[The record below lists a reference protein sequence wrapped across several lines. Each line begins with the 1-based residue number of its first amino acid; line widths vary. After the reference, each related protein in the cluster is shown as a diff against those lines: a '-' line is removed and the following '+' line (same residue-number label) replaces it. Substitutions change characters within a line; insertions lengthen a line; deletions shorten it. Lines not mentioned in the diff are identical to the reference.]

1 MFPFTRPRRFGK
13 STNLSMID
21 AYLNME
27 HAGNTWFDSL
37 SIDTLRPDDPEK
49 NAYPA
54 VKLDLK
60 GLSTDSFDS
69 FLETFR
75 LRMAKL
81 YGSHPETRD
90 QEGLSGFSL
99 EITKAVTDLTASRGM
114 LISSLDNLMGILE
127 SLAEAALR
135 QIRERDYAHGLRG
148 TTILYGMAF
157 RGKTPA
163 VVSEIIKR

>member
-1 MFPFTRPRRFGK
+1 MFLFTRPRRFGK

-27 HAGNTWFDSL
+27 HAGNTWFDGL

-49 NAYPA
+49 NAYPV

-69 FLETFR
+69 FLETFG

-81 YGSHPETRD
+81 YGSHPKTRD

-127 SLAEAALR
+127 SRHGRKVVAL
-135 QIRERDYAHGLRG
+135 IDEYDSPG
-148 TTILYGMAF
+148 TNRTASHASA
-157 RGKTPA
+157 R
-163 VVSEIIKR
+163 S

>member
-1 MFPFTRPRRFGK
+1 MFLFTRPRRFGK

-27 HAGNTWFDSL
+27 HAGNTWFDGL
-37 SIDTLRPDDPEK
+37 SIDTLHPDDPEK
-49 NAYPA
+49 NAYPV

-81 YGSHPETRD
+81 
-90 QEGLSGFSL
+90 
-99 EITKAVTDLTASRGM
+99 
-114 LISSLDNLMGILE
+114 
-127 SLAEAALR
+127 
-135 QIRERDYAHGLRG
+135 
-148 TTILYGMAF
+148 
-157 RGKTPA
+157 
-163 VVSEIIKR
+163 

>member
-1 MFPFTRPRRFGK
+1 
-13 STNLSMID
+13 
-21 AYLNME
+21 ME
-27 HAGNTWFDSL
+27 HAGNTWFDGL

-49 NAYPA
+49 NAYPV

-90 QEGLSGFSL
+90 QEGLSGFRL
-99 EITKAVTDLTASRGM
+99 EITKARTSPP
-114 LISSLDNLMGILE
+114 
-127 SLAEAALR
+127 AA
-135 QIRERDYAHGLRG
+135 GC
-148 TTILYGMAF
+148 
-157 RGKTPA
+157 
-163 VVSEIIKR
+163 

>member
-1 MFPFTRPRRFGK
+1 
-13 STNLSMID
+13 MID

-27 HAGNTWFDSL
+27 HAGNTWFDGL

-49 NAYPA
+49 NAYPV

-81 YGSHPETRD
+81 YWSHPETRD

-127 SLAEAALR
+127 SRHGRKVVAL
-135 QIRERDYAHGLRG
+135 IDEYDSPG
-148 TTILYGMAF
+148 TNRTASHADA
-157 RGKTPA
+157 R
-163 VVSEIIKR
+163 S